1 MVVFEASVIAIGIVG
16 GISNLLM
23 FLALA
28 NSKARKTEMAI
39 VFNQM
44 ILDCVCCLQ
53 LVITYIVKIL
63 QVDYSDNSLTLL
75 CKILESEPLLWYF
88 LGCSTANL
96 IVLTLERYVKIVYAV
111 FHKRHFR
118 RWMYFVA
125 IALMWVNFEAIFSFV
140 ISSLSAVVLS
150 DHCATYGK
158 VPAAINTKA
167 FAIYKFLYN
176 FGLPLVTFV
185 FCYTRILQITSKR
198 IVPGTCLKVHM

>member
-1 MVVFEASVIAIGIVG
+1 
-16 GISNLLM
+16 
-23 FLALA
+23 
-28 NSKARKTEMAI
+28 MAI

-53 LVITYIVKIL
+53 LVITYVVKIL

-75 CKILESEPLLWYF
+75 CKILESESVLWYF

-96 IVLTLERYVKIVYAV
+96 ILLTLERYAKIVHAV
-111 FHKRHFR
+111 SHKRHFR

-125 IALMWVNFEAIFSFV
+125 IALTWVNFDSVCGSV

-150 DHCATYGK
+150 DHCAIYGK
-158 VPAAINTKA
+158 VPASINAKA

-176 FGLPLVTFV
+176 FDLPL
-185 FCYTRILQITSKR
+185 
-198 IVPGTCLKVHM
+198 

>member
-1 MVVFEASVIAIGIVG
+1 MGIFEASVIAIGIVG

-44 ILDCVCCLQ
+44 ILDCVCCSQ

-63 QVDYSDNSLTLL
+63 QVDYSDNSLTIL
-75 CKILESEPLLWYF
+75 CKFLESEPLLWYF

-96 IVLTLERYVKIVYAV
+96 IVLSLERYVKIVHAV

-125 IALMWVNFEAIFSFV
+125 IALTWVNFGSVFSSV
-140 ISSLSAVVLS
+140 ITALSAVVLS
-150 DHCATYGK
+150 GQCVGYGK
-158 VPAAINTKA
+158 MPDGIDAKA
-167 FAIYKFLYN
+167 FAIYKFLDN
-176 FGLPLVTFV
+176 FSLPLVTFV
-185 FCYTRILQITSKR
+185 FCYTRILQVTSKR
-198 IVPGTCLKVHM
+198 IVPGTCPNIQM

>member
-1 MVVFEASVIAIGIVG
+1 MGIFEASVIAIGIVG

-75 CKILESEPLLWYF
+75 CKTLEGETMLWFF

-96 IVLTLERYVKIVYAV
+96 IVLTLERYVKIVHAV

-125 IALMWVNFEAIFSFV
+125 IALTWVNFDAIFSFV
-140 ISSLSAVVLS
+140 ISSSSAVVLS
-150 DHCATYGK
+150 GQCVSFGK
-158 VPAAINTKA
+158 MPDGINAKA
-167 FAIYKFLYN
+167 FAIYKFLDN
-176 FGLPLVTFV
+176 FCLPLVTFV
-185 FCYTRILQITSKR
+185 FCYTRILQVTSKR
-198 IVPGTCLKVHM
+198 IVPGTCHNV